1 MKKKLL
7 CAFFSLNS
15 SLLMHL
21 ISVVKFNSIN
31 RKLHSE
37 NLKSKMKT
45 SDQKVALRVIYHRT

>member
-7 CAFFSLNS
+7 CAFFPLNS

-21 ISVVKFNSIN
+21 ISVVKFNSIDQ
-31 RKLHSE
+31 KLHSE

-45 SDQKVALRVIYHRT
+45 SDQKVALRVIYPRT